1 MPPTQSFDV
10 TVGCDLQEV
19 DNAVNQARKELAQR
33 YDFKD
38 VKFEI
43 DFRRAEN
50 QIVLSTP
57 DEFKLNAIWEV
68 LQSKMVRRGV
78 PPRNLKRNK
87 VEAASAGT
95 VRQQIDLQQGIPIET
110 AREIVKLIKDQKLK
124 KVQSA
129 IQGDQVRISSPSRDE
144 LQGVISLLKG
154 HDFGMELKFG
164 NYRTQ

>member
-1 MPPTQSFDV
+1 
-10 TVGCDLQEV
+10 
-19 DNAVNQARKELAQR
+19 
-33 YDFKD
+33 
-38 VKFEI
+38 
-43 DFRRAEN
+43 
-50 QIVLSTP
+50 
-57 DEFKLNAIWEV
+57 
-68 LQSKMVRRGV
+68 V

-87 VEAASAGT
+87 VEAAAAGT
-95 VRQQIDLQQGIPIET
+95 VRQQIDLQQGIPVET
-110 AREIVKLIKDQKLK
+110 AREIVKLIKDQKQK

>member
-19 DNAVNQARKELAQR
+19 DNAVNQARKELGQR

-68 LQSKMVRRGV
+68 LQSRMVRRGV

-87 VEAASAGT
+87 VEAAAAGT
-95 VRQQIDLQQGIPIET
+95 VRQQIDLQQGIPVET
-110 AREIVKLIKDQKLK
+110 AREIVKLIKDQKQK

>member
-43 DFRRAEN
+43 DFRRVEN

-87 VEAASAGT
+87 VEAAAAGT
-95 VRQQIDLQQGIPIET
+95 VRQQIDLQQGIPVET

-164 NYRTQ
+164 NYR

>member
-33 YDFKD
+33 YDYKD
-38 VKFEI
+38 VKYEI
-43 DFRRAEN
+43 DFRRVDN

-87 VEAASAGT
+87 VEAAAAGT

-164 NYRTQ
+164 NYR

>member
-19 DNAVNQARKELAQR
+19 DNAVNQARKELGQR

-78 PPRNLKRNK
+78 PPRNLKRGK
-87 VEAASAGT
+87 TEAAAAGT
-95 VRQQIDLQQGIPIET
+95 VRQQIDLQQGIPVET

>member
-87 VEAASAGT
+87 VEAAAAGT

-124 KVQSA
+124 VQA
-129 IQGDQVRISSPSRDE
+129 QIMDDQVRVSGKNRDDLQSVIRLLRERDLEIE
-144 LQGVISLLKG
+144 LQFVNMR
-154 HDFGMELKFG
+154 D
-164 NYRTQ
+164 